1 MIFLSFP
8 IHGIDRSPALNG
20 PVAGA
25 SHANRRRAPGRE
37 NAEIHEAQRS
47 RGSHQTGTNIHG
59 DLATRERSSNL
70 RHGRVGANEFL
81 VFQLGPQI
89 GWDRV
94 VERREIQTHLLT
106 GDGAGN
112 DRGNDRMA

>member
-8 IHGIDRSPALNG
+8 IRGIERSLVLNG
-20 PVAGA
+20 PVDGA
-25 SHANRRRAPGRE
+25 SRANSDARRAAKTR
-37 NAEIHEAQRS
+37 RFTS
-47 RGSHQTGTNIHG
+47 RGSHQTGTNIRG
-59 DLATRERSSNL
+59 DLTTRERSSNL
-70 RHGRVGANEFL
+70 RHRRVGPNEFL

-94 VERREIQTHLLT
+94 VERREIQAHLLT